1 MTQNL
6 ALEGDTSLGAMVQD
20 GVRRICSPPG
30 SPWLGCQ
37 DSPIYGQQGLLEKSA
52 GSGCLC
58 CLVTCVPGVIRMAWG
73 RASTLGTQ
81 CPRWQ
86 MPEAASIF
94 QALHFSLW
102 YLCFFKNVSLLFV
115 LNSYIYIMC
124 WSLPGPSTHITNG
137 SQLPEVQ
144 SLSGVS
150 GP

>member
-6 ALEGDTSLGAMVQD
+6 ALEGDTSLSAMVQD
-20 GVRRICSPPG
+20 GVGRICSLPG
-30 SPWLGCQ
+30 YPWLGGQ
-37 DSPIYGQQGLLEKSA
+37 DSPIYGQQELLEKSA

-58 CLVTCVPGVIRMAWG
+58 CLITCVLEANRMAWV

-81 CPRWQ
+81 CPPWQ

-102 YLCFFKNVSLLFV
+102 YLCFFKNVSLLFG

-144 SLSGVS
+144 SLSGIS